1 VHESVVRGDVPPP
14 DLGGGNLAFSLR
26 AAAKRW
32 PERVAITHEDAG
44 LTFADVELRSARAA
58 TMLRERGIGRGDRVA
73 LQFPNVP
80 AFVHLY
86 FGALRLGAVIVPIN
100 PLLKAGETAYSLEDS
115 GARILLAWHQAESPR
130 DQTRD
135 LAAVEVLSVHEPG
148 GADLLDG
155 FEPDRA
161 VVEVDPE
168 ETAVI
173 LYTSGTTG
181 RPKGAE
187 LTHRNLGLNTREVI
201 RTFSISEADVF
212 LGALPLFHSFGQTC
226 TLNAAI
232 AVGARL
238 ALLTRFEEHAA
249 FELLDRQGV
258 TVLMGVPTMF
268 AALASVAEDR
278 ARLRTLRICVSG
290 GAPLPREQMED
301 FQRATGAMV
310 LESYGLSETSPAAAL
325 NRPGDGHRVGSVGR
339 PIEGVG
345 VRIVGEDGEELPVGA
360 VGQIAIRGHNVMKGY
375 WRREQATKAAIT
387 EDGWFLTGD
396 LGRVDEDGFVYVI
409 GRLKDMIIRGGFNVY
424 PREVEEVLHQHP
436 AVVEAAVVG
445 FPDARFGEDIGAAV
459 VLRPGSEVE
468 PSELRDW
475 VKERVAAYKYPR
487 RIWTVDELPKG
498 PTGKILKRAITV
510 PEPKAST

>member
-1 VHESVVRGDVPPP
+1 MHESVVR
-14 DLGGGNLAFSLR
+14 NLAFSLR
-26 AAAKRW
+26 AAAERW
-32 PERVAITHEDAG
+32 PERVAITHEDDEV
-44 LTFADVELRSARAA
+44 TFADLERGSAKAA
-58 TMLRERGIGRGDRVA
+58 AMLKERGIGRGDRVA

-86 FGALRLGAVIVPIN
+86 FGVLRLGAVVVPMN
-100 PLLKAGETAYSLEDS
+100 PLLKAGETAYSVEDS
-115 GARILLAWHQAESPR
+115 GARVLLAWDEAES
-130 DQTRD
+130 T
-135 LAAVEVLSVHEPG
+135 
-148 GADLLDG
+148 GADLFG
-155 FEPDRA
+155 RFEPDHA

-201 RTFSISEADVF
+201 ETFSISESDVF
-212 LGALPLFHSFGQTC
+212 LGVLPLYHSFGQTC

-238 ALLTRFEEHAA
+238 ALLTRFDEHAA
-249 FELLDRQGV
+249 LALLERHGV

-268 AALASVAEDR
+268 SALASVAADPS
-278 ARLRTLRICVSG
+278 RLRALRICVSG
-290 GAPLPREQMED
+290 GAPLPREQMEE
-301 FQRATGAMV
+301 FQRATGAVV

-339 PIEGVG
+339 PIAGVEM
-345 VRIVGEDGEELPVGA
+345 RILGEDGEEVKVGA
-360 VGQIAIRGHNVMKGY
+360 VGQIAIRGHNVMRGY
-375 WRREQATKAAIT
+375 WRREEATRAAIT

-396 LGRVDEDGFVYVI
+396 LGRVDEDGFVYVV

-436 AVVEAAVVG
+436 AVAEATVVG
-445 FPDARFGEDIGAAV
+445 FPDARLGEEIGAAV
-459 VLRPGSEVE
+459 VLRPGSDVA

-487 RIWTVDELPKG
+487 RIWSVDELPKG

-510 PEPKAST
+510 PEASA

>member
-1 VHESVVRGDVPPP
+1 MTTPPEAEGTPPP
-14 DLGGGNLAFSLR
+14 DLGGGNLAFSLV
-26 AAAKRW
+26 AASERW
-32 PERVAITHEDAG
+32 PERVAITHEDAAV
-44 LTFADVELRSARAA
+44 TFAHVELRSACAA
-58 TMLRERGIGRGDRVA
+58 TMLKERGIGRGDRVA

-86 FGALRLGAVIVPIN
+86 FGVLRLGAVVVPIN

-115 GARILLAWHQAESPR
+115 RARILLAWHQAESPR
-130 DQTRD
+130 EQMQD
-135 LAAVEVLSVHEPG
+135 AAVEVVAVGEPG
-148 GADLLDG
+148 GVELLDG
-155 FEPDRA
+155 FEPDRT

-212 LGALPLFHSFGQTC
+212 LGALPLYHSFGQTC

-238 ALLTRFEEHAA
+238 ALLTRFDEHGA
-249 FELLDRQGV
+249 LDLVDRHGV

-268 AALASVAEDR
+268 AALTSVAEDR
-278 ARLRTLRICVSG
+278 SRFETLRICASG
-290 GAPLPREQMED
+290 GAPLPREQMEE
-301 FQRATGAMV
+301 FQRKTGAVV
-310 LESYGLSETSPAAAL
+310 LETYGLSETSPAATL

-339 PIEGVG
+339 PIAGVE
-345 VRIVGEDGEELPVGA
+345 VRIVGEDGEELAVGE
-360 VGQIAIRGHNVMKGY
+360 VGQITIRGHNVMKGY
-375 WRREQATKAAIT
+375 WRREEATEEAIT

-396 LGRVDEDGFVYVI
+396 LGRVDEDGFVYVV
-409 GRLKDMIIRGGFNVY
+409 GRLKDMIIRGGLNVY

-436 AVVEAAVVG
+436 AIAEAAVVG
-445 FPDARFGEDIGAAV
+445 FPDARLGEEIAAAV
-459 VLRPGSEVE
+459 VLRPGTEVE
-468 PSELRDW
+468 LSELREW
-475 VKERVAAYKYPR
+475 IKERVAAYKYPR
-487 RIWTVDELPKG
+487 RIWRVDALPKG

-510 PEPKAST
+510 PEAPA